1 MGCERLAGYRLSV
14 SYLSQAAGRIKRAL
28 RQEARLQATHVAE
41 CQERE
46 RLRFTDGFYP
56 ESLQRL
62 SDQFAD
68 EVYFM
73 ILAAKQAVSARDV
86 VVSEGLDLP
95 PIRQEQGIVAWRD
108 VLEHWDDPP
117 LRGKDIRALRRWED
131 FNQGTSP
138 GGGWSS
144 VMSED
149 GATHTLLEISG
160 VKLDWL
166 RRDLEAVLPA
176 VDHHLD
182 ELFEERW
189 LDPDAAAAYLGLK
202 RVPETSPYPGIW
214 YMDWPHKGRRYD
226 RDGLD
231 QWLRLRAQVEG
242 S

>member
-1 MGCERLAGYRLSV
+1 M
-14 SYLSQAAGRIKRAL
+14 
-28 RQEARLQATHVAE
+28 QATHVAE

-46 RLRFTDGFYP
+46 RLGFTDGFYP

-160 VKLDWL
+160 VKLNWL
-166 RRDLEAVLPA
+166 RRDLQAVLSA

-182 ELFEERW
+182 ELFEQRW